1 MKKVLNFK
9 LALQPHF
16 GKHLLSAAFLKWSNY
31 TTLNMAKSPQLK
43 NKNMELK
50 IRDWNA
56 VKFRAYDEINKEMVY
71 PRIIKESF
79 SAISNGDLLNRYE
92 IVMQYTGLNDRNNKQ
107 IYEGDFVKDGQR
119 ILFVKFTNG
128 SFNFFSKHG
137 YRVTKVDTTWFEV
150 IGNIFET
157 PNLFSEQS

>member
-1 MKKVLNFK
+1 
-9 LALQPHF
+9 
-16 GKHLLSAAFLKWSNY
+16 
-31 TTLNMAKSPQLK
+31 MAKSPQLK
-43 NKNMELK
+43 IKNMELK
-50 IRDWNA
+50 IREWND
-56 VKFRAYDEINKEMVY
+56 VKFRAYDSINKEMVY

-79 SAISNGDLLNRYE
+79 SAISNGDLLNKYE
-92 IVMQYTGLNDRNNKQ
+92 IVMQYTGLNDRNNKE

-137 YRVTKVDTTWFEV
+137 YMVTNVDTTWFEV

-157 PNLFSEQS
+157 PNLFSERS

>member
-1 MKKVLNFK
+1 
-9 LALQPHF
+9 
-16 GKHLLSAAFLKWSNY
+16 
-31 TTLNMAKSPQLK
+31 
-43 NKNMELK
+43 MELN
-50 IRDWNA
+50 IRDWQQI
-56 VKFRAYDEINKEMVY
+56 KFRAYDPINKEMVY
-71 PRIIKESF
+71 QSESKQHEMF
-79 SAISNGDLLNRYE
+79 NWQILMRYE
-92 IVMQYTGLNDRNNKQ
+92 LRMQYSGLKDKNNKE

-137 YRVTKVDTTWFEV
+137 YMVTNVDTTWFEV

>member
-1 MKKVLNFK
+1 
-9 LALQPHF
+9 
-16 GKHLLSAAFLKWSNY
+16 
-31 TTLNMAKSPQLK
+31 
-43 NKNMELK
+43 MELK

-107 IYEGDFVKDGQR
+107 ILLSKLCLPSKQNRKELWQR
-119 ILFVKFTNG
+119 
-128 SFNFFSKHG
+128 
-137 YRVTKVDTTWFEV
+137 KVFQEV
-150 IGNIFET
+150 
-157 PNLFSEQS
+157 

>member
-1 MKKVLNFK
+1 
-9 LALQPHF
+9 
-16 GKHLLSAAFLKWSNY
+16 
-31 TTLNMAKSPQLK
+31 
-43 NKNMELK
+43 MELK

-92 IVMQYTGLNDRNNKQ
+92 IVMQYTGLNDRNNKE

-137 YRVTKVDTTWFEV
+137 YMVTNVDTTWFEV
-150 IGNIFET
+150 IGNIFENPELDNPT
-157 PNLFSEQS
+157 ISKQK

>member
-1 MKKVLNFK
+1 
-9 LALQPHF
+9 
-16 GKHLLSAAFLKWSNY
+16 
-31 TTLNMAKSPQLK
+31 
-43 NKNMELK
+43 MELK

-137 YRVTKVDTTWFEV
+137 YMVTNVDTTWFEV
-150 IGNIFET
+150 IGNIFEN
-157 PNLFSEQS
+157 PNLFSE